1 MTKDLKDLVQ
11 DLRDEDKKARQE
23 AAQALGQLETSRAV
37 DPLIAALADGDLDV
51 RRSVAEALVRLG
63 FRSVNPLIAA
73 LEGESAE
80 VREAAAKVLGLLKN
94 TEAVNPLVAALR
106 DETWRVRQAA
116 AEALAARP
124 NDPPRVLVID
134 DCPDLLKIMQ
144 VSLSDKGLVVEDA
157 TDGYSGIQMAWEYRP
172 DVILLDVMMPNL
184 DGFETYELLR
194 KITHVPIIFVTAR
207 SHEDDVIKGLL
218 LGADDYI
225 CKPFNIPELVSR
237 LRAAIRRASSNTDET
252 TTGLEKEIERLR
264 LQRLELLRRIEA
276 QETSNGT
283 RIAAVDELSS
293 LVSGIVH
300 DLRGGL
306 GVIRNT
312 AGFMLDDVN
321 QDETL
326 ATDLDKVIRTTEF
339 CELVIRNL
347 MSLGGDAV
355 FEPVEV
361 NIEEVVHDVY
371 FMLERKLVDVK
382 LNVDTAPE
390 TPTIRADEGQMK
402 QVFMNLIKN
411 AGEAMP
417 EGGTLTVRTHREGQL
432 LCIEVSD
439 TGCGIS
445 PEDQERL
452 FQEFFTTKERG
463 YGLGLHIVHTIV
475 KRHGGTIEVESE
487 VDKGTTFVLHLPI
500 EQE

>member
-37 DPLIAALADGDLDV
+37 DPLIAALADRDLGV
-51 RRSVAEALVRLG
+51 RRTAAEALVRLG
-63 FRSVNPLIAA
+63 VRSVNPLIAA
-73 LEGESAE
+73 LEDENAA
-80 VREAAAKVLGLLKN
+80 VREAAAKVLGLLKH
-94 TEAVNPLVAALR
+94 TRAVSPLVAALR
-106 DETWRVRQAA
+106 DKKWWVRQAA
-116 AEALAARP
+116 AEALAEIP
-124 NDPPRVLVID
+124 DGSPRVLVID
-134 DCPDLLKIMQ
+134 DNPDFLVLMQ
-144 VSLSDKGLVVEDA
+144 NRLSDNSLVVECA
-157 TDGYSGIQMAWEYRP
+157 PDGYSGIQMAWEYRP
-172 DVILLDVMMPNL
+172 DAILLDVMMPGLN
-184 DGFETYELLR
+184 GFETYEFLR
-194 KITHVPIIFVTAR
+194 KITNAPIIFVTAK
-207 SHEDDVIKGLL
+207 SNDVIKGLL

-225 CKPFNIPELVSR
+225 CKPFKFPELVSR
-237 LRAAIRRASSNTDET
+237 LRAAIRRVSSNTDET
-252 TTGLEKEIERLR
+252 ITGLEKEIERMH

-283 RIAAVDELSS
+283 RVAAVDELSS

-361 NIEEVVHDVY
+361 NIEEVVRDVY

-382 LNVDTAPE
+382 MNVDTEAD

-402 QVFMNLIKN
+402 QIFMNLIKN

-445 PEDQERL
+445 PEDQDRL

-487 VDKGTTFVLHLPI
+487 IDKGTTFVLHLPI

>member
-1 MTKDLKDLVQ
+1 MREKGKMTKDLKDLVQ
-11 DLRDEDKKARQE
+11 DLRDEDKKAHQE

-37 DPLIAALADGDLDV
+37 DPLIAALADRDLDV
-51 RRSVAEALVRLG
+51 RRTAVEALVQIG
-63 FRSVNPLIAA
+63 PPAIAT
-73 LEGESAE
+73 LKDETWE
-80 VREAAAKVLGLLKN
+80 VRRAAAKALGEVLNISISVMRSPSVVKTSKVLIIDDEPAMLEVMNFLLKD
-94 TEAVNPLVAALR
+94 EGFEVEIAR
-106 DETWRVRQAA
+106 DGV
-116 AEALAARP
+116 
-124 NDPPRVLVID
+124 
-134 DCPDLLKIMQ
+134 
-144 VSLSDKGLVVEDA
+144 
-157 TDGYSGIQMAWEYRP
+157 SGIRLAKEKHP
-172 DVILLDVMMPNL
+172 NIILLDVMMPNM
-184 DGFETYELLR
+184 DGWEVCRRLR
-194 KITHVPIIFVTAR
+194 EITDVPIIFVTAKGAVEHVVKGF
-207 SHEDDVIKGLL
+207 SLGAEDYVIK
-218 LGADDYI
+218 
-225 CKPFNIPELVSR
+225 PFRFSELVSR
-237 LRAAIRRASSNTDET
+237 MKVCLKKVTSSSTDET
-252 TTGLEKEIERLR
+252 ITTLKNEIERLR

-361 NIEEVVHDVY
+361 NIEQVVRDVY

-382 LNVDTAPE
+382 MNVDTEAD

-402 QVFMNLIKN
+402 QIFMNLIKN

-445 PEDQERL
+445 PEDQDRL

-487 VDKGTTFVLHLPI
+487 IDKGTTFVLHLPI